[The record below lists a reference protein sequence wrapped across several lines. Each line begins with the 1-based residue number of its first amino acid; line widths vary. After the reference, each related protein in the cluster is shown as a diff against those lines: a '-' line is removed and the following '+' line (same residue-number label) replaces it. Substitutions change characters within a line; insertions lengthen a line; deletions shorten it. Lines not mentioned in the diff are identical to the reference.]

1 VKDDTR
7 HPATGPAG
15 RGSAAE
21 SASALVATGNPLAA
35 EAARSVLAEG
45 GSAID
50 AAIAAD
56 AVMGVVEPMAT
67 SIGGDLLAMIVPLD
81 GQAIAYNGTGRAPA
95 AFDATEVS
103 LLPGGRIPERH
114 PFTVTVPGAV
124 RGWFDLH
131 ARYGRLPMA
140 RLLAPAIA
148 AARDGF
154 EVAPVSAREW
164 AIFDKVLHADAASA
178 KLYRAGSPPKA
189 GERFA
194 NPELAAVL
202 EAIARDGPSAYYE
215 GEPARA
221 SSQAVRDK
229 GGVLAPSDF
238 AAHTGDFVEPLR
250 ATFRGLTVLECPPNT
265 HGIAVLEAL
274 SALEPLDLDPDDP
287 ATVLASVRA
296 MAEAAERA
304 QKTVADPSGNT
315 VCTVVVDAQGL
326 AVTLMSSV
334 FKRFGS
340 GIAAPGCG
348 FVLQNRG
355 FGFSQPGHV
364 NAPAPGKRP
373 FHTVVPGAALADGR
387 FRLGIG
393 VVGGAMQP
401 QGQLQIL
408 LRVAAGGAGLQD
420 AVDAPRWRL
429 EPGELLAIE
438 EGTPAVVEKALR
450 EAGYGDPKGRG
461 EMGGRSDFGGAQAVM
476 RLPDGR
482 LAGASDPRKDGRA
495 VGL

>member
-1 VKDDTR
+1 MDAKR
-7 HPATGPAG
+7 QSPAGPAG
-15 RGSAAE
+15 RGKAAVSE
-21 SASALVATGNPLAA
+21 RAVVATGNPLAA
-35 EAARSVLAEG
+35 EAAQAVLLEG

-67 SIGGDLLAMIVPLD
+67 SIGGDLLAMVVPP
-81 GQAIAYNGTGRAPA
+81 GGAPVAYNGTGRAPA
-95 AFDATEVS
+95 AFDPVEVT
-103 LLPGGRIPERH
+103 LLPGGRLPERH

-131 ARYGRLPMA
+131 ARFGRLPVA

-148 AARDGF
+148 CAREGF
-154 EVAPVSAREW
+154 PLAPVSAREW
-164 AIFDKVLHADAASA
+164 ALFDKVLHADRACAS
-178 KLYRAGSPPKA
+178 LYRAGSPPEA

-194 NPELAAVL
+194 NPALASVL
-202 EAIARDGPSAYYE
+202 ESLAREGPAAFYE

-221 SSQAVRDK
+221 ASRALLDK
-229 GGVLAPSDF
+229 GGFLAPGDF
-238 AAHTGDFVEPLR
+238 ASHRGEFVEPLR
-250 ATFRGLTVLECPPNT
+250 AAFRGLAVLECPPNT

-274 SALEPLDLDPDDP
+274 AALDALDLDPEDP

-296 MAEAAERA
+296 MAEAAHRA
-304 QKTVADPSGNT
+304 QQSVADPAGNT
-315 VCTVVVDAQGL
+315 VCTVVVDADGL

-340 GIAAPGCG
+340 GIVAPSCG

-355 FGFSQPGHV
+355 FGFSVPGHV

-373 FHTVVPGAALADGR
+373 FHTVVPGAALVGGK
-387 FRLGIG
+387 FRLGLG

-408 LRVAAGGAGLQD
+408 VRVAAAGAALQD

-429 EPGELLAIE
+429 EPGGLLAIE
-438 EGTPAVVEKALR
+438 EGTPASVEKLLR
-450 EAGYGDPKGRG
+450 DAGYGDPKGRG
-461 EMGGRSDFGGAQAVM
+461 ELGGRSDFGGAQAVM
-476 RLPDGR
+476 RLADGR
-482 LAGASDPRKDGRA
+482 LVGASDPRKDGRA
-495 VGL
+495 VGA

>member
-1 VKDDTR
+1 MDEARQV
-7 HPATGPAG
+7 PVGPAG
-15 RGSAAE
+15 RGRAAV
-21 SASALVATGNPLAA
+21 ASRALVATGHPLASD
-35 EAARSVLAEG
+35 AALAVLREG

-56 AVMGVVEPMAT
+56 AMMGLVEPMAT
-67 SIGGDLLAMIVPLD
+67 SIGGDLLAMLVPPE
-81 GQAIAYNGTGRAPA
+81 GGPVAYNGTGRAPA
-95 AFDATEVS
+95 AFEPAEVD

-131 ARYGRLPMA
+131 ARCGKLPVA

-148 AARDGF
+148 AAREGF
-154 EVAPVSAREW
+154 AVAPVSAREW
-164 AIFDKVLHADAASA
+164 ALFDKVLHADAACA
-178 KLYRAGSPPKA
+178 TLYRAGNAPVA

-202 EAIARDGPSAYYE
+202 EAIAKEGPSAFYE

-221 SSQAVRDK
+221 ASRAVREK
-229 GGVLAPSDF
+229 GGFLDGADF
-238 AAHTGDFVEPLR
+238 AAHIGNFSTPLR
-250 ATFRGLTVLECPPNT
+250 ASFRGLTVLECPPNT

-274 SALEPLDLDPDDP
+274 SALDALDLDPEDP

-296 MAEAAERA
+296 MAAAAERA
-304 QKTVADPSGNT
+304 QKTVADPGGNT
-315 VCTVVVDAQGL
+315 VCTVVVDGDGL

-340 GIAAPGCG
+340 GIVAPGCG

-355 FGFSQPGHV
+355 FGFSGKGHV
-364 NAPAPGKRP
+364 NAAAPGKRP
-373 FHTVVPGAALADGR
+373 FHTVVPGAALAGGK
-387 FRLGIG
+387 FRLGLG

-408 LRVAAGGAGLQD
+408 LRVAAAGTALQE
-420 AVDAPRWRL
+420 ALDAPRWRL
-429 EPGELLAIE
+429 EPGGLLAIE
-438 EGTPAVVEKALR
+438 EGTPAEVEKALR

-461 EMGGRSDFGGAQAVM
+461 ELGGRSDFGGAQAVM

-482 LAGASDPRKDGRA
+482 LTGASDPRKDGRA
-495 VGL
+495 AGF

>member
-1 VKDDTR
+1 MDEARQV
-7 HPATGPAG
+7 PVGPAG
-15 RGSAAE
+15 RGRSALAAR
-21 SASALVATGNPLAA
+21 SLVATGNPLAA
-35 EAARSVLAEG
+35 EAALGVLREG
-45 GSAID
+45 GGAID

-56 AVMGVVEPMAT
+56 AMMGLVEPMAT
-67 SIGGDLLAMIVPLD
+67 SIGGDLLAMVVPP
-81 GQAIAYNGTGRAPA
+81 GGEPVAYNGTGRAPA
-95 AFDATEVS
+95 AFDPVEVG

-131 ARYGRLPMA
+131 ARYGRLPVA

-148 AARDGF
+148 AAREGF
-154 EVAPVSAREW
+154 AVAPVSAREW
-164 AIFDKVLHADAASA
+164 ALFDKVLHADAACA
-178 KLYRAGSPPKA
+178 ALYRAGRPPAA

-194 NPELAAVL
+194 NPGLAAVL
-202 EAIARDGPSAYYE
+202 EAIAREGPGAYYE
-215 GEPARA
+215 GEPAMAACR
-221 SSQAVRDK
+221 AVRGK
-229 GGVLAPSDF
+229 GGFLAPADF
-238 AAHTGDFVEPLR
+238 ASHAGEFAEPLR
-250 ATFRGLTVLECPPNT
+250 AGFRGLTVLECPPNT

-274 SALEPLDLDPDDP
+274 SALEGLDLDPDDP

-296 MAEAAERA
+296 MAEAAGRA
-304 QKTVADPSGNT
+304 QRTVADPAGNT
-315 VCTVVVDAQGL
+315 VCTVVVDADGL

-340 GIAAPGCG
+340 GIVAPGCG

-355 FGFSQPGHV
+355 FGFSAAGHV

-387 FRLGIG
+387 FRLGLG

-408 LRVAAGGAGLQD
+408 LRVAAAGTALQD
-420 AVDAPRWRL
+420 ALDAPRWRL
-429 EPGELLAIE
+429 EPGGLLAIE
-438 EGTPAVVEKALR
+438 EGTPAQVEKALR
-450 EAGYGDPKGRG
+450 EAGYGDPNGRG
-461 EMGGRSDFGGAQAVM
+461 ELGGRSDFGGAQAVM

-482 LAGASDPRKDGRA
+482 LCGASDPRKDGRA
-495 VGL
+495 AGL